1 MRHPL
6 SIYVRSTSR
15 SVERLTGKFSRRIKL
30 YLPATQ
36 QSSISLSA
44 QQTRPIIEKETL
56 ASAFSTLGL
65 KLGDSVMVHS
75 GISNLGKVAGGP
87 KSVFDLIQDT
97 IGPTGNVL
105 YPVFPF
111 GGLMYNYLRSNPS
124 FDVIGSPSKMGA
136 VTEYALKISAN
147 GHRSIHPTHSIL
159 AFGNDAADFVKDHHN
174 CQMPFADLSPY
185 SHLVNV
191 SGKILLIGV
200 GLNSTTSFH
209 RTEDRLGGKFPV
221 KVYADQ
227 EFLIN
232 CAGND
237 GREYQVRTLAH
248 DPFISRVRDCN
259 LVKNIFLE
267 QGILQEVPV
276 GNGIISILD
285 ARGMDQCLESL
296 CQHGFTIYG
305 KIWG

>member
-97 IGPTGNVL
+97 IGPTGKVL
-105 YPVFPF
+105 LLGYQ
-111 GGLMYNYLRSNPS
+111 
-124 FDVIGSPSKMGA
+124 
-136 VTEYALKISAN
+136 KIS
-147 GHRSIHPTHSIL
+147 
-159 AFGNDAADFVKDHHN
+159 
-174 CQMPFADLSPY
+174 
-185 SHLVNV
+185 
-191 SGKILLIGV
+191 
-200 GLNSTTSFH
+200 H
-209 RTEDRLGGKFPV
+209 RTSVYRLK
-221 KVYADQ
+221 
-227 EFLIN
+227 
-232 CAGND
+232 
-237 GREYQVRTLAH
+237 
-248 DPFISRVRDCN
+248 SR
-259 LVKNIFLE
+259 
-267 QGILQEVPV
+267 
-276 GNGIISILD
+276 NGPS
-285 ARGMDQCLESL
+285 S
-296 CQHGFTIYG
+296 TIA
-305 KIWG
+305 